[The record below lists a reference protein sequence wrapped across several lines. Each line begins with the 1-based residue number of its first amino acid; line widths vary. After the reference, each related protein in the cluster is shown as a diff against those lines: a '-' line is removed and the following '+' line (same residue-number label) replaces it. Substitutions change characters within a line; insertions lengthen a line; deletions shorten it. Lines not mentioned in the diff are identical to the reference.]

1 MPPPTSEM
9 AARTEYVVTLKANRS
24 CSWIRFA
31 LSVPVTSVLEAVLIP
46 DGLWRVLLELA
57 MEKNEDI
64 SRFIFCEAR
73 PVNPIRPELR
83 L

>member
-1 MPPPTSEM
+1 
-9 AARTEYVVTLKANRS
+9 
-24 CSWIRFA
+24 
-31 LSVPVTSVLEAVLIP
+31 LSVPVTSVVEAILIP
-46 DGLWRVLLELA
+46 DGLWRVLLKLA